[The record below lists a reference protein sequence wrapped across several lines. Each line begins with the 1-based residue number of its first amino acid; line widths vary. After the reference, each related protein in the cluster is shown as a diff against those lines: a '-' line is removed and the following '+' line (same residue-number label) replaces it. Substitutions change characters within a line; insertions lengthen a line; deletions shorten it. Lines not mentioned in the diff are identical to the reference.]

1 MKQNA
6 TQTEITLCQKL
17 RRVRDHLGV
26 SRPVFA
32 EMLGIPPTTLKN
44 YEMAYR
50 VSVPA
55 SLIIKIANHPYL
67 SYLINYLIDESVPVE
82 RLPDPGEASE

>member
-1 MKQNA
+1 MKNNA
-6 TQTEITLCQKL
+6 TQSEITLCQKL
-17 RRVRDHLGV
+17 RHVRDLLGV

-55 SLIIKIANHPYL
+55 SLIIKIANHPEL
-67 SYLINYLIDESVPVE
+67 RCFTTYLINESVSVE
-82 RLPDPGEASE
+82 AIQHKEVAGK

>member
-1 MKQNA
+1 MKNNA
-6 TQTEITLCQKL
+6 TQSEITLCQKL
-17 RRVRDHLGV
+17 RRGREQLKL
-26 SRPVFA
+26 SRTQFA
-32 EMLGIPPTTLKN
+32 KMLDIPPSTLKN

-50 VSVPA
+50 VSIPA

>member
-1 MKQNA
+1 MKNNA
-6 TQTEITLCQKL
+6 TQSEITLCQKL

-55 SLIIKIANHPYL
+55 SLIIKIANHPELRHYT
-67 SYLINYLIDESVPVE
+67 SYLTNESVTVE
-82 RLPDPGEASE
+82 AIQHKEVAGK

>member
-1 MKQNA
+1 MKNNA
-6 TQTEITLCQKL
+6 TQSEITLCQKL

-55 SLIIKIANHPYL
+55 SLIIKIANHTELRHYTGYL
-67 SYLINYLIDESVPVE
+67 TNESVTVE
-82 RLPDPGEASE
+82 AIKHKEVAGK